1 MQKALLLTLIVLAG
15 LTFSPK
21 FALGQGIGHGT
32 NEWTVAHP
40 DTIGLNLDALEAHL
54 DFCQKSA
61 ADACL
66 VAVHGFIV
74 QEWYSPA
81 YKYARMI
88 DIHSATKSLTGLLT
102 GMLIDDGKIRSI
114 DEPAS
119 DFLPQWEIGRR
130 AGVTLR
136 HLLTMTAGV
145 PRLRSWNGPA
155 RGRPSVHS
163 GTERAM
169 KLPLDFEPGR
179 QWAYSNE
186 GTTLLSPILEHAAG
200 IPLAQYARERLF
212 DPLGM
217 YWTTLHVDEYGDTET
232 YGGMKTTARDLA
244 RIGQLMLNR
253 GQWNDQQI
261 VSEEWVRRSVQ
272 PISQK
277 EYGLLWWID
286 TSTES
291 FAALGSLNNQLWV
304 FPDLDL
310 VAVRLQRAKPEEA
323 SQLDY
328 RRPKS
333 IELLHSI
340 VERESRTDR

>member
-1 MQKALLLTLIVLAG
+1 MKTALLFSLAVLVGSASDLHLATAQG
-15 LTFSPK
+15 VGRGSEEWAV
-21 FALGQGIGHGT
+21 AL
-32 NEWTVAHP
+32 P
-40 DTIGLNLDALEAHL
+40 DTMGLDLDTLEAHQ

-66 VAVHGFIV
+66 VAVRGFIV
-74 QEWYSPA
+74 QEWYSPE
-81 YKYARMI
+81 YEHARMI

-114 DEPAS
+114 DQPAS
-119 DFLPQWEIGRR
+119 DFLPQWEIGHR

-163 GTERAM
+163 GTERVM
-169 KLPLDFEPGR
+169 KLPLEFEPGR
-179 QWAYSNE
+179 EWAYSNE
-186 GTTLLSPILEHAAG
+186 ATALLSPILERATG
-200 IPLAQYARERLF
+200 TPLAQYARERLF

-217 YWTTLHVDEYGDTET
+217 YWTTLRVDEYGDTET
-232 YGGMKTTARDLA
+232 YGGMETTARDLA
-244 RIGQLMLNR
+244 KIGQLMLNR
-253 GQWNDQQI
+253 GRWNGQQI

-272 PISQK
+272 PIPQK
-277 EYGLLWWID
+277 EYGLLWWTD
-286 TSTES
+286 TPTQS

-304 FPDLDL
+304 FPNLDL
-310 VAVRLQRAKPEEA
+310 VAVRLQRPKPEA
-323 SQLDY
+323 TSRVDY

-333 IELLHSI
+333 VELLSSI
-340 VERESRTDR
+340 VEHEPGTGR